1 MSIFRNYK
9 ELVGTDDGL
18 NARAIVLKI
27 LEAGIESVLP
37 ENALK
42 EIFDEGKLELPKRV
56 TVLGWGKASMGM
68 VNSFFENFQGEI
80 LQGCVIT
87 QKNKETILRKGS
99 IEISYGAH
107 PIPDESS
114 LQSGEKLLDIA
125 RGLNEKDTLVCLI
138 SGGGSSMF
146 EVQKDGIDFKSLRT
160 TYKLLLESGA
170 DIHEVNSMRR
180 ALSATKGGGLAKA
193 AYPAKIINIIISDVP
208 GNNLE
213 DISSGPTVMDP
224 FEIKPQEVLEKYA
237 MGNKIDGQILEIIQ
251 KYRPINEKYFKNVE
265 THIIADNKTAQI
277 AMMKKAGE
285 MGYDAT
291 QYEGYLLGEARLAVN
306 SFIETHGDLIIGGGE
321 TTVTVKGE
329 GKGGRNQEFVLVG
342 LDIIGDGVLASM
354 GTDGIDGMTD
364 AAGAIADINVHKTA
378 IEKGYDVDI
387 FLENNDSHKF
397 FKDCGGLI
405 ISGPTGTNVADI
417 CVYLKSRKN
426 IKS

>member
-1 MSIFRNYK
+1 MSIFRNYD
-9 ELVGTDDGL
+9 ELVGIHDELHG
-18 NARAIVLKI
+18 RATVLKI
-27 LEAGIESVLP
+27 LEAGVESVLP
-37 ENALK
+37 ENAMK
-42 EIFDEGKLELPKRV
+42 EIFEKGELELPEKV

-68 VNSFFENFQGEI
+68 FNSFSENFQGEI

-87 QKNKETILRKGS
+87 QKNKGQILTKES

-114 LQSGEKLLDIA
+114 FQSGEKILDIA
-125 RGLNEKDTLVCLI
+125 RGLDEKDTLVCLI

-146 EVQKDGIDFKSLRT
+146 EVPKDGIDLKSLRT

-170 DIHEVNSMRR
+170 DIHEVNLVRR

-213 DISSGPTVMDP
+213 DIASGPTVMDP

-237 MGNKIDGQILEIIQ
+237 MDNKIDGQILEIIQ
-251 KYRPINEKYFKNVE
+251 KYRPINEKYFKNVK
-265 THIIADNKTAQI
+265 THIIADNKRAQN

-285 MGYDAT
+285 MGYNAI
-291 QYEGYLLGEARLAVN
+291 QYKGYLSGEARLAVK
-306 SFIETHGDLIIGGGE
+306 SFLETPGDLIIGGGE
-321 TTVTVKGE
+321 TTVTIKGK
-329 GKGGRNQEFVLVG
+329 GQGGRNQEFVLAG
-342 LDIIGDGVLASM
+342 LCKIGDGVLASI

-364 AAGAIADINVHKTA
+364 AAGAIADKNVHKTA
-378 IEKGYDVDI
+378 IEKDYDIDT
-387 FLENNDSHKF
+387 FLENNDSHEF

-405 ISGPTGTNVADI
+405 VSGPTGTNVADI
-417 CVYLKSRKN
+417 CVYLKSRKI

>member
-1 MSIFRNYK
+1 MNIFRNYK
-9 ELVGTDDGL
+9 ELVGTDEGL

-27 LEAGIESVLP
+27 LEAGVESVLP
-37 ENALK
+37 ENAMK
-42 EIFDEGKLELPKRV
+42 EIFEDEGLELPKKA
-56 TVLGWGKASMGM
+56 TVLGWGKASVGM
-68 VNSFFENFQGEI
+68 FNSFSENFQGEI

-87 QKNKETILRKGS
+87 QKNKGQVLKKGT

-114 LQSGEKLLDIA
+114 LQSGEKILDIA
-125 RGLNEKDTLVCLI
+125 RGLDEKDTIVCLI

-146 EVQKDGIDFKSLRT
+146 EVPKDGIDLKSLRT

-180 ALSATKGGGLAKA
+180 ALSASKGGGLAKA

-213 DISSGPTVMDP
+213 DIASGPTVMDP
-224 FEIKPQEVLEKYA
+224 FRIKPQEVIEKYA
-237 MGNKIDGQILEIIQ
+237 MENKIDGHILEIIQ
-251 KYRPINEKYFKNVE
+251 KYRPINEKYFKNVG
-265 THIIADNKTAQI
+265 THIIADNKKAQI

-285 MGYDAT
+285 MGYNAI
-291 QYEGYLLGEARLAVN
+291 QYKGYLLGEARLAVK
-306 SFIETHGDLIIGGGE
+306 SFIETPGDLIIGGGE

-329 GKGGRNQEFVLVG
+329 GKGGRNQEFVLAG
-342 LDIIGDGVLASM
+342 LDKVGEGVLASI

-364 AAGAIADINVHKTA
+364 SAGAMADKNVHKTG
-378 IEKGYDVDI
+378 IEKGYDIDT
-387 FLENNDSHKF
+387 FLENNDSHEF

-417 CVYLKSRKN
+417 SVYLKSRKN